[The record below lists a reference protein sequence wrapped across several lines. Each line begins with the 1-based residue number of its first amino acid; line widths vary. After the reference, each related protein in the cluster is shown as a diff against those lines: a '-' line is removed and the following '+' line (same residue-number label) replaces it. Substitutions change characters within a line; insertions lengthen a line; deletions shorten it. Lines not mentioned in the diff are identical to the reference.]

1 MKKLVTICRTLSVT
15 ALLSLML
22 QTSAQDLNEVKELYQ
37 KGAYNQ
43 VKPALKKLVKQQPGN
58 ATYSLWYGVCCL
70 ETGEP
75 QTGLKHLQT
84 AVKKRVP
91 SGQFHLARCYDRL
104 YRYEEAIDEMDTY
117 ISELRRRR
125 RPAEEAEAELEKI
138 RNHFR
143 MFKGVEQVEIVDS
156 LVVDKANL
164 LSHYK
169 LSDES
174 GQIYRYSDFFKT
186 ETPADTTAS
195 VQDGMVY
202 ESELGNTI
210 IYSERQADGRM
221 QILTRTK
228 QLESWSS
235 PTPLPANI
243 NEGQNSHFPFLMSDG
258 TTLYFA
264 ADGEGSLGGY
274 DIFVTCY
281 NTANDSYLTPENVG
295 MPFNSPY
302 NDYLYAVDEYNN
314 IGWFAS
320 DRYQPQGKVCIYLF
334 IPNATK
340 QVYNYEGMDT
350 KKLIQLAQ
358 LKEIRQT
365 WSNQERVASARQ
377 RLAQIQRGT
386 GTPTNTQEIDFVFA
400 VNDQYVYHKLTDF
413 RSPEAKQLFQD
424 YCQIENSHKQQSYKL
439 ESMRE
444 RYAAGNEQEKQRLR
458 EAILDLE
465 KRMDELHILV
475 NQKANEVRAAE
486 LKKLP

>member
-22 QTSAQDLNEVKELYQ
+22 QTSAQNLNEVKELYQ

-91 SGQFHLARCYDRL
+91 SGQFQLARCYDRL

-210 IYSERQADGRM
+210 IYSERQADGSM

-235 PTPLPANI
+235 PSPLPANI

-274 DIFVTCY
+274 DIFVTRY
-281 NTANDSYLTPENVG
+281 NTATDTYMTPENVG

-302 NDYLYAVDEYNN
+302 NDYLFAIDEFNE

-320 DRYQPQGKVCIYLF
+320 DRFQPEGKVCIYLF
-334 IPNATK
+334 IPNSSK
-340 QVYNYEGMDT
+340 QVYNYETMDNEY
-350 KKLIQLAQ
+350 LAQLAQ
-358 LKEIRQT
+358 LTSIQLT
-365 WSNQERVASARQ
+365 WEDKERVEATRQ
-377 RLAQIQRGT
+377 RLAQQLNGDAANQQTVSEVEFI
-386 GTPTNTQEIDFVFA
+386 FVI
-400 VNDQYVYHKLTDF
+400 NDEHIYHQLTDF
-413 RSPEAKQLFQD
+413 RSPEAKQQFHSYRQMESN
-424 YCQIENSHKQQSYKL
+424 YKQQSYKL
-439 ESMRE
+439 LSMRE
-444 RYAAGNEQEKQRLR
+444 RYAAGTQEEKQRLK
-458 EAILDLE
+458 EAILDQE
-465 KRMDELHILV
+465 KRMDEINRQLKQMANQIRAIE
-475 NQKANEVRAAE
+475 QKAI
-486 LKKLP
+486 